1 MDEKFNSIPVSVI
14 HFDKDGTVT
23 DVEDYNLDKVE
34 PASWALKGLAAA
46 LLPVIREFYTHED
59 TPESLPPWNLQSL
72 LPLLFLQVCL
82 NSPERTFSPYSPY
95 LFLAFQRF
103 SIQTVQVHKYIG
115 DQLLDFW
122 EEPALDNLS
131 QLLHLESDLTD
142 LLMKRVHPQGF

>member
-59 TPESLPPWNLQSL
+59 NVRVKRFPFSNPVTPVSKMGTFHLSSVAEK
-72 LPLLFLQVCL
+72 
-82 NSPERTFSPYSPY
+82 NSASY
-95 LFLAFQRF
+95 
-103 SIQTVQVHKYIG
+103 
-115 DQLLDFW
+115 
-122 EEPALDNLS
+122 
-131 QLLHLESDLTD
+131 
-142 LLMKRVHPQGF
+142 